1 MKERGLILGA
11 AALGLAF
18 VAFRKSKGSAPAIT
32 AEAFVTTGASGEE
45 GGARWEVYRAESGS
59 WSYRITARLAGDA
72 DFSVIDPAD
81 EFAAMRE
88 AIEAARSQTSE
99 LCALPDYDCS
109 GEPPPKTQSATI
121 GP

>member
-1 MKERGLILGA
+1 MKERGIILGA

-18 VAFRKSKGSAPAIT
+18 IAFKKSKGSAPAIGS
-32 AEAFVTTGASGEE
+32 EAFVTTGASGEE

-59 WSYRITARLAGDA
+59 WAYRITARLAGEV

-81 EFAAMRE
+81 EFARMRE

-99 LCALPDYDCS
+99 LCALPEYDCS
-109 GEPPPKTQSATI
+109 GEPPPKTQSASI

>member
-1 MKERGLILGA
+1 MKERGIILGA

-59 WSYRITARLAGDA
+59 LAYRITARLAGEA
-72 DFSVIDPAD
+72 DFSVIDPAE

-99 LCALPDYDCS
+99 LCAIPDYDCS
-109 GEPPPKTQSATI
+109 GEPPPKTQSASI